1 LAAAIFDEIRR
12 QLHEGTASVPT
23 DQSAAS
29 ILPSVTHLLR
39 AMHVNHVPTGRRKQ
53 NTPPTACAMPPRSA
67 CNMHAIIYRNRPPE
81 QDCFLKLRCAEKAP
95 LNSSQPT
102 NQLG

>member
-1 LAAAIFDEIRR
+1 VVYRPLLGRQRLAAAIFDEIRR

-53 NTPPTACAMPPRSA
+53 NREHAAESVRNAAAFCLQHAC
-67 CNMHAIIYRNRPPE
+67 YY
-81 QDCFLKLRCAEKAP
+81 L
-95 LNSSQPT
+95 
-102 NQLG
+102 